1 MNTTQN
7 TPVTHRLDYIHRFI
21 PAHAGRED
29 YAEDYTSYVPIEIQ
43 AKHIRQSLHL
53 YAPGSCYILIR
64 VEGTVDEPLF
74 VQPLNMLSLDFPEPG
89 PGLRTSL
96 TESPIFL
103 EPALAF
109 WKDAKAI

>member
-1 MNTTQN
+1 MT

-29 YAEDYTSYVPIEIQ
+29 YNEDYTSYVPIEIQ
-43 AKHIRQSLHL
+43 AEHIRKSLHL

-64 VEGTVDEPLF
+64 LEGTADEPLY

-89 PGLRTSL
+89 PGLRKPL
-96 TESPIFL
+96 TESPDFL
-103 EPALAF
+103 ESALAF